1 MRDFVRM
8 IVASN
13 SKRLRDD
20 KTKFTEAEKKWNL
33 EKLYEDLRAAKQRCG
48 SVRRKVL
55 TDTEKCHLRG
65 LLCGYSPEEIA
76 KERGRKPE
84 TISTTLSTTLYCYIK
99 ELLDYTKEI
108 KHWGDVRD
116 LLEKAGYKVQVSEQ
130 SKLSHSLPNE
140 KETTLEI
147 SHNANP
153 IREWRLKSVDQL
165 WSKDIGERI
174 SGIRKLERIA
184 KDYPTEHWAI
194 MEELAE
200 FIRIQAPRQEEEELS
215 PKLREDIQAA
225 LTIIG
230 QRDRKKD
237 PENQRLDLSK
247 VNIAGAKLMKA
258 QLQGAF
264 LYEANLEKANLIDA
278 NLQEAN
284 LRRTNLK
291 GAWLHE
297 TNLRK
302 AYLNEA
308 NLQEAELSSTD
319 LQWASLNKANLQRAD
334 LRVAKLQGANLSEA
348 DLRGANLS
356 STDLQWA
363 DLNKAK
369 LQGTN
374 LSSAKVQGA
383 SFHQANLQRANLGG
397 DRNLTRQQIE
407 SANVDRITR
416 LLYDLETP
424 EK

>member
-1 MRDFVRM
+1 M
-8 IVASN
+8 
-13 SKRLRDD
+13 
-20 KTKFTEAEKKWNL
+20 EAEKNWNL
-33 EKLYEDLRAAKQRCG
+33 EKLYEDLRAAKQ
-48 SVRRKVL
+48 KVL
-55 TDTEKCHLRG
+55 TNTEKCHLRG
-65 LLCGYSPEEIA
+65 LLCGYSPQEIA
-76 KERGRKPE
+76 DKRVIAVG
-84 TISTTLSTTLYCYIK
+84 TVNDALSKTLYRYI
-99 ELLDYTKEI
+99 EDLLNREKKI
-108 KHWGDVRD
+108 RHWSHVPDF
-116 LLEKAGYKVQVSEQ
+116 LEKAGYKIQVSEQ
-130 SKLSHSLPNE
+130 SQSNHSLTSKNDN
-140 KETTLEI
+140 TLEI
-147 SHNANP
+147 SHNTESNS
-153 IREWRLKSVDQL
+153 IREWHFKSVDQL

-200 FIRIQAPRQEEEELS
+200 FIRIQAPRQEEEERS

-225 LTIIG
+225 LTVIG

-278 NLQEAN
+278 NLREAN
-284 LRRTNLK
+284 LRGTNLK

-297 TNLRK
+297 ANLQK

-308 NLQEAELSSTD
+308 NLQEAELSSTY
-319 LQWASLNKANLQRAD
+319 LQAASLNKANLQRAD
-334 LRVAKLQGANLSEA
+334 LRVAKLRGANLSEA

-363 DLNKAK
+363 DLNKAN
-369 LQGTN
+369 LQGTDV
-374 LSSAKVQGA
+374 STARVQGA
-383 SFHQANLQRANLGG
+383 SFDKANLQGANIGG

>member
-1 MRDFVRM
+1 LYRYIEDLLNR
-8 IVASN
+8 
-13 SKRLRDD
+13 
-20 KTKFTEAEKKWNL
+20 EKKI
-33 EKLYEDLRAAKQRCG
+33 R
-48 SVRRKVL
+48 
-55 TDTEKCHLRG
+55 
-65 LLCGYSPEEIA
+65 
-76 KERGRKPE
+76 
-84 TISTTLSTTLYCYIK
+84 
-99 ELLDYTKEI
+99 
-108 KHWGDVRD
+108 HWSHVPDF
-116 LLEKAGYKVQVSEQ
+116 LEKAGYKIQVSEQ
-130 SKLSHSLPNE
+130 SQSNHSLTSKNDN
-140 KETTLEI
+140 TLEI
-147 SHNANP
+147 SHNTESNS
-153 IREWRLKSVDQL
+153 IREWHFKSVDQL

-200 FIRIQAPRQEEEELS
+200 FIRIQAPRQEEEERS

-225 LTIIG
+225 LTVIG

-247 VNIAGAKLMKA
+247 VNIAGAELMKA

-264 LYEANLEKANLIDA
+264 LYEANLQEANLIDA

-284 LRRTNLK
+284 LRGTNLK

-297 TNLRK
+297 ANLKK

-308 NLQEAELSSTD
+308 NLQEAELSSTY
-319 LQWASLNKANLQRAD
+319 LQAASLNKANLQRAD

-363 DLNKAK
+363 DLNKAN
-369 LQGTN
+369 LQGTDV
-374 LSSAKVQGA
+374 STARVQGA
-383 SFHQANLQRANLGG
+383 SFYKANLQGANIGG

-407 SANVDRITR
+407 FANVDRITR